1 LKHAFSRGPT
11 CASVANEWNTSRRS
25 GDQANCTRQSK
36 EAARA
41 GGWYPGEADRGQ
53 ARKLI
58 EDATVDAYDESEQR
72 LGFYTMM
79 ENELALPFATLVLG
93 VAVTVAR
100 VDLTE
105 ADEIVTIC
113 ARGRTRQAISIVELP
128 LPVPPPRGAEWIE
141 AYRRWRR

>member
-1 LKHAFSRGPT
+1 MT
-11 CASVANEWNTSRRS
+11 RRTARVS
-25 GDQANCTRQSK
+25 PRKQRAPAVGIPAKLTETRLAQ
-36 EAARA
+36 
-41 GGWYPGEADRGQ
+41 
-53 ARKLI
+53 LI

-93 VAVTVAR
+93 VEVTVGR
-100 VDLTE
+100 IDLTE
-105 ADEIVTIC
+105 ADEIVAIC